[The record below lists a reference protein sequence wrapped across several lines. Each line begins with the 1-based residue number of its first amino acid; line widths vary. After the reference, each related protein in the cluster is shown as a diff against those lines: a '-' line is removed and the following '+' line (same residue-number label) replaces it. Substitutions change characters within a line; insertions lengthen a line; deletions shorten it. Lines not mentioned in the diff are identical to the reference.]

1 MTKTYTEI
9 ITKLLKGKLT
19 SYKIAKDTGL
29 TPQYIDNY
37 RTGKSKIENMALGK
51 AELLVDYAKKV
62 DVISVGKQQWINIV
76 GSAKNADEA
85 KKVLG
90 RYVFG
95 WSSKESA
102 LQTFKH
108 AVLKKD
114 QISRQVKDEKVE
126 FGENPDEVISWLENI
141 TVDDLADR

>member
-1 MTKTYTEI
+1 MEKTYMETI
-9 ITKLLKGKLT
+9 AKLFNSKLT

-29 TPQYIDNY
+29 STQLIDKY
-37 RTGKSKIENMALGK
+37 RTGKSKIENMALGN

-62 DVISVGKQQWINIV
+62 AVVSVGKQQWINIV

-102 LQTFKH
+102 LQTFKR
-108 AVLKKD
+108 AVLKRD
-114 QISRQVKDEKVE
+114 QISRSVKDIDVP
-126 FGENPDEVISWLENI
+126 FGEKPDEIIPWLKNI

>member
-1 MTKTYTEI
+1 MKKTYMETI
-9 ITKLLKGKLT
+9 AKLFNSKLT

-29 TPQYIDNY
+29 STQLIDKY
-37 RTGKSKIENMALGK
+37 RIGGSKLENMKLGT
-51 AELLVDYAKKV
+51 AETLVKYANSEKTVSTNK
-62 DVISVGKQQWINIV
+62 SQWINIV
-76 GSAKNADEA
+76 GSAKNIDEA
-85 KKVLG
+85 KKLLK

-126 FGENPDEVISWLENI
+126 FGENPDEVISWLKNI

>member
-1 MTKTYTEI
+1 MEKTYMETI
-9 ITKLLKGKLT
+9 AKLFNSKLT

-29 TPQYIDNY
+29 STQLIDNY

-51 AELLVDYAKKV
+51 AELLVKYATSIQV
-62 DVISVGKQQWINIV
+62 VSVSKSQWINIV

-85 KKVLG
+85 KKLLK

-126 FGENPDEVISWLENI
+126 FGENPDEIIPWLKNI

>member
-1 MTKTYTEI
+1 MEKTYTETI
-9 ITKLLKGKLT
+9 IKLLNGKLT

-29 TPQYIDNY
+29 TPQFLDNY
-37 RTGKSKIENMALGK
+37 RNGKSKVENMALGK
-51 AELLVDYAKKV
+51 AELLVKYATSIQV
-62 DVISVGKQQWINIV
+62 VSVGKSQWINIV
-76 GSAKNADEA
+76 GSAKNIDEA
-85 KKVLG
+85 KKLLK

-126 FGENPDEVISWLENI
+126 FGEIPDEIIPWLKNI

>member
-1 MTKTYTEI
+1 MEKTYTETI
-9 ITKLLKGKLT
+9 IKLLNGKLT

-29 TPQYIDNY
+29 TPQFLDNY
-37 RTGKSKIENMALGK
+37 RTGKSKVENMALGK
-51 AELLVDYAKKV
+51 AELLVKYATSTQV
-62 DVISVGKQQWINIV
+62 VSVSKSQWINIV
-76 GSAKNADEA
+76 GSAKNAGQA
-85 KKVLG
+85 RKVLA

-114 QISRQVKDEKVE
+114 QISRQVKDEKVG

>member
-1 MTKTYTEI
+1 MEKTYTEI
-9 ITKLLKGKLT
+9 IVKLLKGKLT

-29 TPQYIDNY
+29 TPQFLDNY
-37 RTGKSKIENMALGK
+37 RTGKSKVENMALGK
-51 AELLVDYAKKV
+51 AELLVKYATSIQV
-62 DVISVGKQQWINIV
+62 VSVSKSQWINIV

-108 AVLKKD
+108 AVLKRD
-114 QISRQVKDEKVE
+114 QISRSVKDIDVP
-126 FGENPDEVISWLENI
+126 FGENPDEIIPWLENI